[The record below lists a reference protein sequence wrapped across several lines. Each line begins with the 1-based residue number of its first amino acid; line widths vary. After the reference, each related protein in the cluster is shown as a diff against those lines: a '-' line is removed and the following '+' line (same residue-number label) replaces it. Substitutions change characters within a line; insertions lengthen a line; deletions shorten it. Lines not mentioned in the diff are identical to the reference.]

1 MYMQEIN
8 PETGE
13 PKYQPSFNITTT
25 SESEFDDLKDFFEQ
39 SAYVNKEVLSKKDIP
54 EDATLPT
61 ASRMADM
68 NKFYKK
74 YMGDHPQASRRQA
87 KRATIRH
94 FNIKIIK

>member
-1 MYMQEIN
+1 MYDRVLDSVLDAAKKDPSEF
-8 PETGE
+8 TG
-13 PKYQPSFNITTT
+13 
-25 SESEFDDLKDFFEQ
+25 ESEFDDLKDFFEQ
-39 SAYVNKEVLSKKDIP
+39 SAYVNKEILSKKDIP